1 METLSNNINFA
12 GAITMNDFESKEFR
26 SYVSPTEAKDF
37 DVEFKIENVQ
47 LAEVEL
53 DSELL
58 LATHRC

>member
-1 METLSNNINFA
+1 LFNNNPSQIT

-26 SYVSPTEAKDF
+26 SYVSPTETQDF

-47 LAEVEL
+47 LAEIEL
-53 DSELL
+53 DNELL